1 MCGRGSWR
9 EDRHD
14 QIMCNKKSLKIGRRR
29 MRIGKLAAKIC
40 TPFNKRITLP
50 PEHFKQIQPL
60 ESKFEGNND
69 SYRHSLPS
77 YDANR
82 FDGSQSTA
90 AALHPVSSHTYP
102 ISSAV
107 DSNSIMFRSNAD
119 DLHELDRLRATPSL
133 YSRLS
138 GSIQNLF
145 VGGRGQSGVTVG
157 GARSDFSKSENN
169 LSELSRR
176 RGPAAAGPRKDR
188 LFFFGSRG
196 KERQRRSN
204 NFNTS
209 GGGSF
214 FTYNYDD
221 EEESRWKKY
230 FNFKMNLLRKHNKG
244 KVDSGSEASKSCCFK
259 AFR

>member
-1 MCGRGSWR
+1 MVSITPSFVYSSFLIRIFC
-9 EDRHD
+9 
-14 QIMCNKKSLKIGRRR
+14 SLFAS
-29 MRIGKLAAKIC
+29 LQ
-40 TPFNKRITLP
+40 
-50 PEHFKQIQPL
+50 QIQPL

-119 DLHELDRLRATPSL
+119 DLHELGRLANYSFSSSNAAESGVNRDSDRLRATPSL

-244 KVDSGSEASKSCCFK
+244 KVDSGSEASK
-259 AFR
+259 R